1 MRFWTNKITGQS
13 NKPGGR
19 STAAKFIWL
28 AASMSIIAGLQA
40 QSNYHLQIHSLD
52 QDSSFIQKNIAAKT
66 SFPDSLQL
74 VQELEKIVK
83 QLHASTC
90 LEASVDSLCWHD
102 STAVAQM
109 HIGPP
114 YHWVSL
120 RNGNVDEAFL
130 SQSGFRPRLYAGKPF
145 SYAEIL
151 KTQDRILQQAE
162 NRGYPF
168 ASVFPDSI
176 SIGEGSVEARL
187 FIDKGRLVFFDS
199 LNVAGDVKISE
210 SYLRNYLGIKRGS
223 LFSRRQVLKI
233 KDRMRELPFLREK
246 ENVTI
251 NFWEDQASVQL
262 SLEKKRASR
271 FDFLLG
277 LLPGSRG
284 AGKKLLL
291 TGTFNAE
298 MQNQFGRGER
308 IFVAFER
315 LRPQTQKLELALT
328 YPFLLDLPFGVDLKF
343 NQYKR
348 DSTYTD
354 ITGDFGVQYLFQ
366 GGNYLKAF
374 WKTTASNL
382 IAVDTAALRQGTF
395 PDHLDVKNTAFGLE
409 GNWQH
414 LDYRFNP
421 RRGWSALLQASA
433 GYRQMRRNQAILAVA
448 ENFYDTLP
456 GKTFRF
462 IFEGKIERF
471 LPVMQRSAIKLA
483 ANSGV
488 LFSEEPVY
496 QNEQYRIGG
505 SRLLRG
511 FDEESIFATLYTV
524 FTLEYRLLV
533 GQNSYFY
540 LFGDWAYLEDRRF
553 NQPTRYDRPLG
564 FGTGMTFE
572 TTAGVFAIGVAV
584 GKAGGVPVDFR
595 NPKVH
600 FGYLSLF

>member
-1 MRFWTNKITGQS
+1 MRFGTNKISGQP
-13 NKPGGR
+13 NKSGGR
-19 STAAKFIWL
+19 STTAKFIWL

-40 QSNYHLQIHSLD
+40 QSNYQLQIHPLD
-52 QDSSFIQKNIAAKT
+52 RDSSFIQKNITAKT

-83 QLHASTC
+83 QLHARTY

-102 STAVAQM
+102 STAMAQM

-130 SQSGFRPRLYAGKPF
+130 NQGGFRPRLYAGKPF
-145 SYAEIL
+145 SYAEML

-176 SIGEGSVEARL
+176 SIGEGSMEARL
-187 FIDKGRLVFFDS
+187 FMDKGRLVFFDS

-233 KDRMRELPFLREK
+233 KDRMRELPFVREK
-246 ENVTI
+246 ENATI

-284 AGKKLLL
+284 TGQKLLL

-315 LRPQTQKLELALT
+315 LRPQTQKLELAFT
-328 YPFLLDLPFGVDLKF
+328 YPYLLDLPFGVDLKF

-354 ITGDFGVQYLFQ
+354 ITGDFGLQYLFQ

-382 IAVDTAALRQGTF
+382 ITVDTTALRQGTF

-409 GNWQH
+409 GNWQR
-414 LDYRFNP
+414 LDYRYNP

-433 GYRQMRRNQAILAVA
+433 GYRQVRRNQAILDVA
-448 ENFYDTLP
+448 ENFYDSLP

-462 IFEGKIERF
+462 IFEGKIERY
-471 LPVMQRSAIKLA
+471 LPIMQRSTIKLA

-511 FDEESIFATLYTV
+511 FDEESIFATFYTV

-540 LFGDWAYLEDRRF
+540 VFNDWAYLEDRRF
-553 NQPTRYDRPLG
+553 NQPTRYDRPRG

-572 TTAGVFAIGVAV
+572 TTAGIFAIGVAV
-584 GKAGGVPVDFR
+584 GKAGGVPTDFR

-600 FGYLSLF
+600 FGYVSLF

>member
-1 MRFWTNKITGQS
+1 MRFGTISIIGQ
-13 NKPGGR
+13 PV
-19 STAAKFIWL
+19 TAKFIWL
-28 AASMSIIAGLQA
+28 VVAMSIIASLQA
-40 QSNYHLQIHSLD
+40 QSKYHLQIRTPA
-52 QDSSFIQKNIAAKT
+52 QDSAFIQKNLDFKT
-66 SFPDSLQL
+66 TFPDSLQL
-74 VQELEKIVK
+74 VQELENIVK
-83 QLHASTC
+83 QLRAKTY
-90 LEASVDSLCWHD
+90 LEASFDSLRWHD
-102 STAVAQM
+102 SIAVAQL
-109 HIGPP
+109 HIGPA
-114 YHWVSL
+114 YRWASL

-130 SQSGFRPRLYAGKPF
+130 NQGGFRQRLYNGKPF

-151 KTQDRILQQAE
+151 KAQERILAQAE
-162 NRGYPF
+162 NRGFPF

-176 SIGEGSVEARL
+176 RIEEGSVEARL
-187 FIDKGRLVFFDS
+187 FMDKGRLVFFDS

-210 SYLRNYLGIKRGS
+210 SYLRNYLGIKKGDP
-223 LFSRRQVLKI
+223 FSRRQVLKI
-233 KDRMRELPFLREK
+233 KDRLRELPFVREK

-251 NFWEDQASVQL
+251 GFWEDQASVQL

-277 LLPGSRG
+277 LLPDSRREG
-284 AGKKLLL
+284 QKLLL

-308 IFVAFER
+308 ILVAFER
-315 LRPQTQKLELALT
+315 LRPQTQKLELAFA
-328 YPFLLDLPFGVDLKF
+328 YPYVLDLPFGVDLKF

-374 WKTTASNL
+374 WQTTASNL
-382 IAVDTAALRQGTF
+382 ITVDTAALRQGKF

-409 GNWQH
+409 GSWQR
-414 LDYRFNP
+414 LDYRYNP
-421 RRGWSALLQASA
+421 RRGWSALLRASA
-433 GYRQMRRNQAILAVA
+433 GYRQVRRNQAILEVA

-462 IFEGKIERF
+462 VLDGKIERY
-471 LPVMQRSAIKLA
+471 LPIMQRSAIKLA
-483 ANSGV
+483 AYSGV

-511 FDEESIFATLYTV
+511 FDEESIFATFYTV

-540 LFGDWAYLEDRRF
+540 LFNDWAYLEDRRF
-553 NQPTRYDRPLG
+553 NQPTRYDRPLS
-564 FGTGMTFE
+564 FGAGMTFE
-572 TTAGVFAIGVAV
+572 TSAGVFGVGVAV
-584 GKAGGVPVDFR
+584 GKTEGAPADFR

-600 FGYLSLF
+600 FGYVSLF